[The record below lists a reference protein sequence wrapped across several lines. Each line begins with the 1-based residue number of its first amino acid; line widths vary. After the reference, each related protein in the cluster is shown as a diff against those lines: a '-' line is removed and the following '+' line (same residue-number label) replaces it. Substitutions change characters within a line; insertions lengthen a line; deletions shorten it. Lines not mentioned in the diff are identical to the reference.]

1 LVKVFIVDNNSSLGE
16 D

>member
-1 LVKVFIVDNNSSLGE
+1 VFIVDNNNSLGE